1 MNCTV
6 EGMTLNRFQELVLYL
21 LQLVQALKFESS
33 SNEQRSSR
41 STSNVI
47 SYEDSGLSDFL
58 ITRSVRN
65 PVLGN
70 RLHWYLMV
78 EVSMED
84 RVMAKM
90 FARVDWNFMRKVEEV
105 ICHHWLRFIILTW
118 ILVGGWCRTTSTHAQ
133 TSRARR

>member
-1 MNCTV
+1 
-6 EGMTLNRFQELVLYL
+6 L

-47 SYEDSGLSDFL
+47 SYDDSGLADFL
-58 ITRSVRN
+58 IGRAVRN
-65 PVLGN
+65 PILGN

-78 EVSMED
+78 EVGMED

-90 FARVDWNFMRKVEEV
+90 YARVDYNFMRKIEEV
-105 ICHHWLRFIILTW
+105 
-118 ILVGGWCRTTSTHAQ
+118 STPQ
-133 TSRARR
+133 